1 MSEVNTPA
9 VLERGLHVT
18 SKAAQR
24 LRNSMQPT
32 GAFGAFVSPDPMV
45 MGNAPAAFD
54 LILELTL
61 IYGEH
66 LSSVV
71 CGPFLLTVRTNDY
84 NDNTNIV
91 GAAREIGDA
100 LRSLL
105 QDQDPSDGS
114 GRTYIQNMT
123 REDLT
128 NLALFDATASLSTEI
143 YSEINKHR
151 QRLLPAGLV
160 AQHPEQVTEAQYSFG
175 GNRVPVYINEAR
187 PQATS
192 RDPSSD
198 WSFGQGQQTFHNHND
213 HRLLGEV
220 GDQEAKLAG
229 QPYGIIPPPQGLVD
243 MRTMPAW
250 GRPRQYH
257 RVDFND
263 FKDDFKGTPKAQTE
277 SAFEIRLKIARESG
291 SRTSTYVGNAD
302 TKVGFKDADGTKR
315 CASLGELAVYFL
327 NAPGTLQVMIGT
339 ITGRYG
345 EELTYSDLVD
355 IDLEP
360 GQYSNE
366 YQTGKDWEMVR
377 QLYPLTGTNAAGEK
391 TAGEPIQDPVVLST
405 EDLPIN
411 TPEDR
416 AKADAILAPHYGID
430 PENEPTGQPEAEV
443 VKDPEAESIESNE
456 RAAVAKLVDETKFIR
471 LLIDDGN
478 NPHWIVKDVHEALC
492 KIRRVGIESSQG
504 MEMALYLPA
513 LLAKYPNDLELE
525 DGGKFVRVKDFAPT
539 DTSIGDWDRAVWV
552 ELYLKKFPL
561 PESA

>member
-105 QDQDPSDGS
+105 QEQDPSDGS

-151 QRLLPAGLV
+151 QRLLPAGL
-160 AQHPEQVTEAQYSFG
+160 AGQQPEQVTEAQYSFG

-198 WSFGQGQQTFHNHND
+198 WSFGQGQQVFHNHND

-302 TKVGFKDADGTKR
+302 TKVGFIDADGTKR
-315 CASLGELAVYFL
+315 CASLGELAVYFP

-339 ITGRYG
+339 YTGRYG
-345 EELTYSDLVD
+345 EETNYSDLVD
-355 IDLEP
+355 VDLEP
-360 GQYSNE
+360 GKYSNE
-366 YQTGKDWEMVR
+366 YQIAKDWEMIR
-377 QLYPLTGTNAAGEK
+377 SLYPLSGTNAAGQK
-391 TAGEPIQDPVVLST
+391 TAGVQIQDPVVLSV

-430 PENEPTGQPEAEV
+430 PVAEPAGQPEAEV
-443 VKDPEAESIESNE
+443 VKNPEAESLESKE
-456 RAAVAKLVDETKFIR
+456 RTAMEKLVDETKFIR

-492 KIRRVGIESSQG
+492 KIRFGGVESSQG
-504 MEMALYLPA
+504 MVKALYLPA
-513 LLAKYPNDLELE
+513 LLVKHPNDLELE
-525 DGGKFVRVKDFAPT
+525 DGGKFVRVKDFALGG
-539 DTSIGDWDRAVWV
+539 TSIGDWDRAVWV
-552 ELYLKKFPL
+552 ELYLKKYPL